1 MRIIGGQ
8 ARGRLIR
15 LPGGAKIRPTTD
27 RIKKSLFD
35 ILPTPAGGPFL
46 DLFAGCGSVGLE
58 ALSRGAG
65 KTFFVEKDAR
75 LAETIRAA
83 LRLLGYEAQAE
94 VILADARK
102 GVARLAKEGI
112 RCEVLFA
119 DPPYDRGYVREIC
132 LWLAGGELLAEGGIV
147 VIQHSIREPLT
158 LPPAA
163 LAMADQRRY
172 GDTLLSFLNREK
184 V

>member
-1 MRIIGGQ
+1 
-8 ARGRLIR
+8 LIR
-15 LPGGAKIRPTTD
+15 VPGGAKVRPTTD
-27 RIKKSLFD
+27 RIRKSLFD
-35 ILPTPAGGPFL
+35 ILPVPAGGPFL

-75 LAETIRAA
+75 LAETIRAS
-83 LRLLGYEAQAE
+83 LHLLGYEAQAE

-102 GVARLAKEGI
+102 GVEWLARQGI
-112 RCEVLFA
+112 RCAVLFA
-119 DPPYDRGYVREIC
+119 DPPYERGHVGEIC
-132 LWLAGGELLAEGGIV
+132 LWLAGGELLTEDGIV
-147 VIQHSIREPLT
+147 VIQHSIREPLAH
-158 LPPAA
+158 PPAA